1 MQEIETIFYIIVL
14 LVSVIIHEVSHG
26 YAAKF
31 LGDDTA
37 DRAGRLTLN
46 PLKHLDP
53 IGSVL
58 IPLLLIISKTGFV
71 FGWAKPVPY
80 NEFNLKNKKWG
91 TVIVAAAGAF
101 SNLTIAVIFGLLIRL
116 SVATGLSSSA
126 FLSICGLIVLVNI
139 VLGVF
144 NLIPI
149 PPLDGSHVLYH
160 LLPGALREPYRAFQ
174 RFGFLPLLAL
184 MLLFP
189 GAIRWLLAPA
199 IAGMRLFV
207 RWASPYAVGAQWNIF
222 PS

>member
-46 PLKHLDP
+46 PFKHLDP
-53 IGSVL
+53 IGSFL

-149 PPLDGSHVLYH
+149 PPLDGSRILFS
-160 LLPGALREPYRAFQ
+160 LLPTGARKIQ
-174 RFGFLPLLAL
+174 IFLEHYSFIVLIIFIFFL
-184 MLLFP
+184 
-189 GAIRWLLAPA
+189 WQYLAPA
-199 IAGMRLFV
+199 VFGLFKFL
-207 RWASPYAVGAQWNIF
+207 VGF
-222 PS
+222 SF